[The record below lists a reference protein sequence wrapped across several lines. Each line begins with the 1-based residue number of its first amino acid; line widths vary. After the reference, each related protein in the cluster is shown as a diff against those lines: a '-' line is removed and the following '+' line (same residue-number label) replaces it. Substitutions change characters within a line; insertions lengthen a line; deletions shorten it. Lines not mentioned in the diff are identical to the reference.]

1 MHWLVEPFQYTFM
14 QHGLLAAVLIGL
26 VCAMIGVYVVLR
38 GMAFIGDAMA
48 HAALPGIAFAYF
60 RGWNLYAGA
69 VAAGVLTALGIAV
82 LTRRRGVREDTAIG
96 ILFSGMFAL
105 GIWMVSRQRTFRDFT
120 HMLFGNILGV
130 SDADLWLLVAVVVVV
145 LATLLLLHKELELT
159 SVDPVHALAIG
170 LKVDRLRLVLLVLLA
185 LVVMAGIQAVGV
197 VMTSALLVTPAATA
211 ALLTRRLVPM
221 MIVAALVAVFSAV
234 AGLYLSYYFQAAS
247 GAAIVLVCTGC
258 FGVTWTLRHL
268 KRSAPISAR

>member
-1 MHWLVEPFQYTFM
+1 MHGIIEPFQYPFM
-14 QHGLLAAVLIGL
+14 HNGLLAAILIGL

-60 RGWNLYAGA
+60 RGWNMYVGA
-69 VAAGVLTALGIAV
+69 VAAGILTALGIAM
-82 LTRRRGVREDTAIG
+82 LTRRRSVREDTAIG

-105 GIWMVSRQRTFRDFT
+105 GIWMVSRQRSFRNFT

-130 SDADLWLLVAVVVVV
+130 TSADLWLLVGVAAAVIV
-145 LATLLLLHKELELT
+145 TLILLHKELELT
-159 SVDPVHALAIG
+159 SVDPTHAQAIG
-170 LKVDRLRLVLLVLLA
+170 LKADRLRLVLLVLLA

-221 MIVAALVAVFSAV
+221 MLVAAGVAVFSSI

-247 GAAIVLVCTGC
+247 GAAIVLVCTGV
-258 FGVTWTLRHL
+258 FAAVWTVQHVR
-268 KRSAPISAR
+268 K